1 MSRTFTYLFVNRLWL
16 LFPKSIDFK
25 DKNYIY
31 LGIAVIKIKRAHKN
45 WKFVKK
51 KNKVYYTPPGHCS
64 GQNWLSPL
72 PTNVTTLRLTAM
84 LCKLGKRIWNLLKEK
99 KEKNKMCVQHKTF
112 LPGRW
117 YNHLQVSQS
126 TISRIRLDCKQFLK
140 FVPRAQKIAG

>member
-31 LGIAVIKIKRAHKN
+31 LGITVIKINRAHKH
-45 WKFVKK
+45 WKFVK

-99 KEKNKMCVQHKTF
+99 TKKIRCVS
-112 LPGRW
+112 
-117 YNHLQVSQS
+117 N
-126 TISRIRLDCKQFLK
+126 IRHSCQADDTTTCRFHSLRFHEFGL
-140 FVPRAQKIAG
+140 IANNF